1 MEHFRTGAAY
11 TESAADA
18 PPRSGAGCA
27 GGDSPSPMVEIPSAE
42 RLRVIEVY
50 ASIQGESTF
59 AGLPCVF
66 IRLAGCNLRC
76 TWCDS
81 EWTFT
86 GGAHRSIDDV
96 LAEASAFGVNLVEVT
111 GGEPLVHRQ
120 AIPLMERL
128 LARGHT
134 VLLETSGSRDIGPV
148 PPGVH
153 VILDLKP
160 PDSGELS
167 ANLWSNLP
175 KLRAKDEVK
184 FVLASRR
191 DYEWARDVVAEH
203 RLAERCSVLFSVAF
217 GLVSPADV
225 VAWMLEDHVPAR
237 FQIQMHKAIWPPQQR
252 GV

>member
-1 MEHFRTGAAY
+1 
-11 TESAADA
+11 
-18 PPRSGAGCA
+18 
-27 GGDSPSPMVEIPSAE
+27 MVEIPSAE

-50 ASIQGESTF
+50 VSIQGESTF

-66 IRLAGCNLRC
+66 VRLAGCNLRC

-96 LAEASAFGVNLVEVT
+96 LAEVSAFGVNLVEVT

-128 LARGHT
+128 LSRGHT
-134 VLLETSGSRDIGPV
+134 VLLETSGSRDIAPV

-160 PDSGELS
+160 PDSGEVG
-167 ANLWSNLP
+167 ANLWSNIE

-191 DYEWARDVVAEH
+191 DYEWARDAVAEH
-203 RLAERCSVLFSVAF
+203 RLAERCTVLFSVAF

-225 VAWMLEDHVPAR
+225 VAWMLADHVPAR
-237 FQIQMHKAIWPPQQR
+237 FQIQMHKVVWPPQQR

>member
-1 MEHFRTGAAY
+1 M
-11 TESAADA
+11 DA
-18 PPRSGAGCA
+18 IPP
-27 GGDSPSPMVEIPSAE
+27 DE

-50 ASIQGESTF
+50 TSVQGESSF

-66 IRLAGCNLRC
+66 VRLAGCNLRC

-81 EWTFT
+81 EWTFR
-86 GGAHRSIDDV
+86 GGEHRSIDDV
-96 LAEASAFGVNLVEVT
+96 VAEVGAAGVNLVEVT

-134 VLLETSGSRDIGPV
+134 VLLETSGSRDISAVPV
-148 PPGVH
+148 GVH

-160 PDSGELS
+160 PDSGEVE

-175 KLRAKDEVK
+175 LLRASDEVK

-203 RLAERCSVLFSVAF
+203 RLAESVSVLFSTAF
-217 GLVSPADV
+217 GLVDPADV
-225 VAWMLEDHVPAR
+225 VAWMLADHVPAR
-237 FQIQMHKAIWPPQQR
+237 FQIQMHKVIWPADAR
-252 GV
+252 RV

>member
-1 MEHFRTGAAY
+1 MDIP
-11 TESAADA
+11 AD
-18 PPRSGAGCA
+18 
-27 GGDSPSPMVEIPSAE
+27 E

-50 ASIQGESTF
+50 ASVQGESTF

-66 IRLAGCNLRC
+66 VRLAGCNLRC

-81 EWTFT
+81 TFTFT
-86 GGAHRSIDDV
+86 GGTHRSIDAV
-96 LAEASAFGVNLVEVT
+96 VAEACAYGIDLVEVT

-128 LARGHT
+128 LARGKR

-148 PPGVH
+148 PEAVH

-160 PDSGELS
+160 PDSGEERS
-167 ANLWSNLP
+167 NRWSNVE
-175 KLRAKDEVK
+175 KLRPHHEVK

-191 DYEWARDVVAEH
+191 DYEWARDVIRTY
-203 RLAERCSVLFSVAF
+203 RLAERATVLLSPAF
-217 GLVSPADV
+217 GRADPKEL
-225 VAWMLEDHVPAR
+225 VAWMLEDRLPAR
-237 FQIQMHKAIWPPQQR
+237 FQVQMHKVIWPPDAR

>member
-1 MEHFRTGAAY
+1 MT
-11 TESAADA
+11 
-18 PPRSGAGCA
+18 
-27 GGDSPSPMVEIPSAE
+27 VIPSAE

-50 ASIQGESTF
+50 VSIQGESTF

-66 IRLAGCNLRC
+66 VRLAGCNLRC

-86 GGAHRSIDDV
+86 GGEHRSIDDV

-160 PDSGELS
+160 PDSGEVA
-167 ANLWSNLP
+167 ANLWSNLE
-175 KLRAKDEVK
+175 KLAAKDEVK

-203 RLAERCSVLFSVAF
+203 RLAERCTVLFSVAF
-217 GLVSPADV
+217 GLVEPADV
-225 VAWMLEDHVPAR
+225 VAWMLADHVPAR
-237 FQIQMHKAIWPPQQR
+237 FQIQMHKVVWPPQQR